1 MSQFWSRVPDLDVN
15 EVPDGY
21 LIYHG
26 ANDSVSYLNT
36 SAAVVFE
43 FCDGKLTAEEIVS
56 RVIKLFGLSDSHQDE
71 IRGCLELLAK
81 EGVIQSTAT

>member
-1 MSQFWSRVPDLDVN
+1 MSQFMSRAPDLDVH

-26 ANDSVSYLNT
+26 TNDSVSYLNT

-43 FCDGKLTAEEIVS
+43 FCDGKLSAEEIVS
-56 RVIKLFGLSDSHQDE
+56 RVIKLFGLGESSRDE
-71 IRGCLELLAK
+71 INGCIESLVK
-81 EGVIQSTAT
+81 EGLIQSTAT